1 MKKIILT
8 VYLIFYLSFLP
19 SLSNLCFAETL
30 AKKRIAIVQ
39 IHDESPSK
47 ELDELKKRIEK
58 YLSTASDVTLV
69 SNTDIAAWFG
79 NRDPKKSYLTKGDRL
94 FYQAEDL
101 YYSFT
106 PEKSYGL
113 IKASIDEL
121 RKYPGTNGNLVKAH
135 LMKAQIESYM
145 NKPSEAHQS
154 LLQAISYNLGQEE
167 LSDFYYDP
175 KTRHFYNKA
184 FEEFVKKHEIINLN
198 IRSRGSKKSPIYLN
212 GVLRGYSPHVT
223 IKVPADQVQWVSA
236 GNDPEA
242 PLVAVSNQRKI
253 QITAKQNIFDE
264 GKMAPVGFK
273 DDDSSHLIEKSY
285 GLGSFVGADYVILL
299 KLEGVSD
306 LKKVNVMAMNVRK
319 YNMTDTKVLEIRD
332 LKKSYKTVTSVAG
345 DFIMSLDAGQSVA
358 MQNVSTP
365 AVKKGSDFKNKK
377 SKPFFK
383 SPAGKITIGALV
395 LGAASAIAV
404 GVAASS
410 GGSGISSASVSGPVP
425 TVPGD

>member
-1 MKKIILT
+1 MKKLFLHA
-8 VYLIFYLSFLP
+8 YLILYLFFSPLFTQ
-19 SLSNLCFAETL
+19 LCFAEFS

-39 IHDESPSK
+39 IYDEVPSK
-47 ELDELKKRIEK
+47 ELAELKNRIEK
-58 YLSTASDVTLV
+58 YLSTANNVTLV

-79 NRDPKKSYLTKGDRL
+79 NRDPKKSHLTKGDRL

-121 RKYPGTNGNLVKAH
+121 QKYPGTNGNLVKAH
-135 LMKAQIESYM
+135 VMKAQIEGYM
-145 NKPSEAHQS
+145 NKPSEAQQS
-154 LLQAISYNLGQEE
+154 LLKAISYNLAQEE

-175 KTRHFYNKA
+175 KTRHFYKKA
-184 FEEFVKKHEIINLN
+184 YEEFLQKHEIIDLN
-198 IRSRGSKKSPIYLN
+198 IRSRGSKKSPIYVN
-212 GVLRGYSPHVT
+212 GVLRGYSPQITV
-223 IKVPADQVQWVSA
+223 KVSADQVQWVSA

-242 PLVAVSNQRKI
+242 PLVAVSNQKKI

-299 KLEGVSD
+299 KMEGVSD
-306 LKKVNVMAMNVRK
+306 LKKVNVMVMNVRK
-319 YNMTDTKVLEIRD
+319 YNMVDTKVVEVRD
-332 LKKSYKTVTSVAG
+332 LKKSYKSVTSAAG
-345 DFIMSLDAGQSVA
+345 DFIMSLDASQALAV
-358 MQNVSTP
+358 QNVTIP
-365 AVKKGSDFKNKK
+365 AVKNKK
-377 SKPFFK
+377 SKSFFK
-383 SPAGKITIGALV
+383 SLSGKITIGALV

-404 GVAASS
+404 GVATSS
-410 GGSGISSASVSGPVP
+410 GGSTVSSASVSGPAP